1 MSIYYSYRKEHLIND
16 IQLNREQYIMEKILQ
31 AIVKAIVH
39 ELAKVIVKNLNDS
52 LSDTY
57 TKKRGK

>member
-1 MSIYYSYRKEHLIND
+1 
-16 IQLNREQYIMEKILQ
+16 MEKILQ
-31 AIVKAIVH
+31 AVVKAIVH

-52 LSDTY
+52 WSDTY